1 MTENS
6 DQRVVELRNKKITFI
21 SIIFVVVISL
31 LFFGFQAFSEATYK
45 YYSVEELVSSPT
57 INSQSKIGLK
67 AVLVQNTYV
76 RSPDGLTANFVV
88 TDENDKNNN
97 NLNVEY
103 SGEIG
108 SVFFNEYSELIMIGK
123 FNTDGTFVA
132 SNLSVRCPS
141 KYMTEE
147 DYT

>member
-1 MTENS
+1 M
-6 DQRVVELRNKKITFI
+6 
-21 SIIFVVVISL
+21 
-31 LFFGFQAFSEATYK
+31 
-45 YYSVEELVSSPT
+45 
-57 INSQSKIGLK
+57 
-67 AVLVQNTYV
+67 VQNTYV
-76 RSPDGLTANFVV
+76 RSPDGLSANFVV
-88 TDENDKNNN
+88 KDENALNDN

-108 SVFFNEYSELIMIGK
+108 SVFFNEYSELIMIGLI
-123 FNTDGTFVA
+123 NSEVTFVA